1 MHSTGDKL
9 KADAR
14 ISEPEEI
21 MSADRI
27 ETHERRTRRGVTDE
41 SLEAGVRQNLL
52 IALGVAVS
60 MLLVVVAG
68 SLLTS

>member
-1 MHSTGDKL
+1 
-9 KADAR
+9 
-14 ISEPEEI
+14 

-41 SLEAGVRQNLL
+41 SLEEGVRHNLL
-52 IALGVAVS
+52 IALCVAVS